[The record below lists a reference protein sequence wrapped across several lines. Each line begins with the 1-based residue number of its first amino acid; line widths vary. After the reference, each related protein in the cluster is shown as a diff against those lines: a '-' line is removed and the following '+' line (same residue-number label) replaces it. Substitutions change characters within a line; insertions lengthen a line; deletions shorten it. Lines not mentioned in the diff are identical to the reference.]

1 MLADTQP
8 ARVDLSCAVA
18 LDAES
23 SRVGQGLLHSMLA
36 DVAERL
42 GENQLALEYWLDGAS
57 SMAWAGLSELLGR
70 NLRRIALLVLEHD
83 PEAAAVLLGAG
94 LERSGASRLTGRVI
108 DAHDRGIAEL
118 SDVLGTERCEQL
130 MAHGRT
136 IDDHAAVT
144 LARTAATPLLIADA
158 PTETVSRRSP
168 VRARGAEQDAG
179 NVFRRDGDS
188 WVLSY
193 EDETIHL
200 RDAKG
205 LRYLAR
211 LLSQPGR
218 EIHVSELAGD
228 GSGAAGRSGPVD
240 VVLDDTAARA

>member
-1 MLADTQP
+1 
-8 ARVDLSCAVA
+8 
-18 LDAES
+18 
-23 SRVGQGLLHSMLA
+23 
-36 DVAERL
+36 
-42 GENQLALEYWLDGAS
+42 
-57 SMAWAGLSELLGR
+57 MAWAGLSELLGR

-136 IDDHAAVT
+136 IDDHAA
-144 LARTAATPLLIADA
+144 RSHSPGRRQRRCSSQSA

-200 RDAKG
+200 RDAEG